1 MDETYFEKPN
11 TIKRQV
17 IFYPLFFCNGFRNQ
31 VYGQHLSNEVAL
43 HGQQYGKMA
52 LITTWQCSIRSPS
65 LILQGFHSHTYV
77 SPTSQWC
84 KDTPTNQAGSHA
96 WFQCSLFW
104 ETTCFQRPLV
114 LETPPQMLKTQSVP
128 TENSLST
135 KIGWFVSWCF
145 KASQPQRIT
154 ITSGLRETFVKV
166 YIYIVERTNKA
177 ELRPKEQTEK
187 AKELSG
193 EFMEWNRVER
203 TIKTET
209 DTRTE

>member
-1 MDETYFEKPN
+1 
-11 TIKRQV
+11 
-17 IFYPLFFCNGFRNQ
+17 
-31 VYGQHLSNEVAL
+31 
-43 HGQQYGKMA
+43 
-52 LITTWQCSIRSPS
+52 
-65 LILQGFHSHTYV
+65 
-77 SPTSQWC
+77 
-84 KDTPTNQAGSHA
+84 
-96 WFQCSLFW
+96 
-104 ETTCFQRPLV
+104 
-114 LETPPQMLKTQSVP
+114 MLKTQSVP

-193 EFMEWNRVER
+193 EFME
-203 TIKTET
+203 
-209 DTRTE
+209 